1 MSRMPPKALY
11 YPFTSRDIMPNKGE
25 RKMKTFNKRGDKG
38 ETSLLYGGRVPKS
51 DPRCEAY
58 GTIDEA
64 VSALGLA
71 RALAK
76 KERVSHILL
85 SIQQELFVVGAELA
99 TVADQYHKLES
110 KHRVVTREMVDRLE
124 SLIEGFEEDM
134 EMPKVFVIPGVS
146 PSSAAL
152 DLARAIIR
160 RAERRVVELRN
171 DSMVQ
176 NEMVLEY
183 LNRLGDLVFTLARY
197 EEI

>member
-1 MSRMPPKALY
+1 MPPKALY

-124 SLIEGFEEDM
+124 SLIEGFEEEM

>member
-11 YPFTSRDIMPNKGE
+11 YPFTSRDIMPLEEGE
-25 RKMKTFNKRGDKG
+25 MKTFNKRGDKG

-124 SLIEGFEEDM
+124 SLIEGFEEEM

>member
-1 MSRMPPKALY
+1 
-11 YPFTSRDIMPNKGE
+11 
-25 RKMKTFNKRGDKG
+25 MKTFNKRGDKG

-85 SIQQELFVVGAELA
+85 SIQQDLFVLGAELA
-99 TVADQYHKLES
+99 TAADQYHKLKA
-110 KHRVVTREMVDRLE
+110 KHRVVTAEMVDRLE
-124 SLIEGFEEDM
+124 SLIDGFEEEM

-152 DLARAIIR
+152 DLARTIIR
-160 RAERRVVELRN
+160 RAERRVVELRS

-183 LNRLGDLVFTLARY
+183 LNRLADLVFTLARY
-197 EEI
+197 EEV